1 MSKHCVGKVCFG
13 PVKEARREP
22 GEPGEEGEEGEAK
35 ESWEGSAARPGKI
48 GGARFDYPT
57 PINFETIK

>member
-22 GEPGEEGEEGEAK
+22 GEEGEAK